1 LAPEPVGGAGPGISA
16 QLHEENDDM
25 ALRGLARHTRLEVPS
40 MAPDGGPGGSAR
52 RRRLTTRLWTAT
64 GGGLLAIAVV
74 ACSSAASKPAAPHPL
89 PSGTSPSASSGLS
102 ASAMGPSACVTSS
115 RPAAGSGRWT
125 FVAPRTVCG
134 LPLDNSA
141 DYQQGGQTL
150 AGEYKLLLSMDGGGT
165 PKSTVTLEYQS
176 PRVPNFY
183 RSINLVGFEGR
194 FRPALAVRVI
204 EEEGYSYRN
213 LPPGPHGGALACAN
227 VEGTENC
234 VWATSTT
241 LCSMSIIDIS
251 RELLGANVAANAV
264 RIRDAVEAPG

>member
-1 LAPEPVGGAGPGISA
+1 
-16 QLHEENDDM
+16 M
-25 ALRGLARHTRLEVPS
+25 ALCGLSQQTRLEVPL
-40 MAPDGGPGGSAR
+40 MARYGGCGAPAR
-52 RRRLTTRLWTAT
+52 RRLLRTRLGAVV
-64 GGGLLAIAVV
+64 GSALLAVAV
-74 ACSSAASKPAAPHPL
+74 AGCSSAASKPASPHP
-89 PSGTSPSASSGLS
+89 SPSKSSASASTGLS

-115 RPAAGSGRWT
+115 RSTAGSGRWT
-125 FVAPRTVCG
+125 LIAPRTVCG

-141 DYQQGGQTL
+141 DYQQGGQQL
-150 AGEYKLLLSMDGGGT
+150 AGEFKLLLSMDGGGSPT
-165 PKSTVTLEYQS
+165 STVTLEYQS

-183 RSINLVGFEGR
+183 RSLNLVGFEGR

-204 EEEGYSYRN
+204 EEQGYSYSN

-241 LCSMSIIDIS
+241 LCSLDIIDLS
-251 RELLGANVAANAV
+251 RELLGASIAANAV

>member
-1 LAPEPVGGAGPGISA
+1 
-16 QLHEENDDM
+16 M
-25 ALRGLARHTRLEVPS
+25 ALRGLYWHTRLEVPL
-40 MAPDGGPGGSAR
+40 MVHDGGPGTPARPR
-52 RRRLTTRLWTAT
+52 RRWARLGTAA
-64 GGGLLAIAVV
+64 GGGLLAIALV
-74 ACSSAASKPAAPHPL
+74 ACSSAASKPPAPHPS
-89 PSGTSPSASSGLS
+89 PSKPSPSASTSLS

-115 RPAAGSGRWT
+115 RPTAGSGPWT
-125 FVAPRTVCG
+125 LVTPQTVCG
-134 LPLDNSA
+134 LPLDNSS

-150 AGEYKLLLSMDGGGT
+150 AGEYKMLLTMDGGGS

-183 RSINLVGFEGR
+183 RSINIVGFEGR

-204 EEEGYSYRN
+204 EEEGYSYSN

-227 VEGTENC
+227 VEGSENC

-241 LCSMSIIDIS
+241 LCSMSIIDLS
-251 RELLGANVAANAV
+251 HELLGASIAANAV

>member
-1 LAPEPVGGAGPGISA
+1 
-16 QLHEENDDM
+16 M
-25 ALRGLARHTRLEVPS
+25 ALRGLSRHTRLEVPL
-40 MAPDGGPGGSAR
+40 MVHDGGLGEPAR
-52 RRRLTTRLWTAT
+52 RRRLWARLGTAAGST
-64 GGGLLAIAVV
+64 VLAIAVV
-74 ACSSAASKPAAPHPL
+74 ACSSAASKPAAPHPS
-89 PSGTSPSASSGLS
+89 PSKPSPSAGSGLS

-115 RPAAGSGRWT
+115 PSTASSGQWT
-125 FVAPRTVCG
+125 LIAPQRVCG
-134 LPLDNSA
+134 LPLDNSS

-150 AGEYKLLLSMDGGGT
+150 AGEYRLLLSMDGGGS

-176 PRVPNFY
+176 PQIPNFY
-183 RSINLVGFEGR
+183 RSINVVGFEGR
-194 FRPALAVRVI
+194 FRPAVAVRVI
-204 EEEGYSYRN
+204 EEEGYSYSN

-241 LCSMSIIDIS
+241 LCSMSIIDLS